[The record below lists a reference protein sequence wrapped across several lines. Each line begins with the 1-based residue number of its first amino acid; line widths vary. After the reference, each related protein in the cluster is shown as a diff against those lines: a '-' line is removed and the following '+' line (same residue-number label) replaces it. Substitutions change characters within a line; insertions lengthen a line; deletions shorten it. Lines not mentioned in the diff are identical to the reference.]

1 MTNSKRYLCISR
13 LRAESPFMIGN
24 GEDTYSDKDLLVDH
38 KGEVFIPGTSL
49 AGVCRAYLESK
60 WSQDK
65 VDKIFGSGKVG
76 KISSLDKQSKVIFY
90 DSFLIRDS
98 KRRIRDSVSLTNK
111 VAEDNHKFDFEIVEA
126 GAEFAFRIEFRIVD
140 DTDEENLVND
150 CIQTLVNG
158 FNQGEIRIGGKTSRG
173 YGYFKL
179 MVSDKKEGLQRRK
192 FNLKKIEATK
202 PKKNKSKKKQG
213 KKPPSTT
220 PEVTELKEY
229 ISVHSQ
235 WADLEL
241 WKDTT
246 KLEKLKQGWK
256 TFDPQSNPNIS
267 LYSHPLQLKSFLFIR
282 DYGIQQSKGQ
292 AEITA
297 GPLKNGRGQVVIPG
311 TSWAGVFRQQ
321 MKRIVDSLDVAVLF
335 SIFPEF
341 HSNDGKF
348 DSDGFIRQ
356 LFGFVDK
363 ASKEAQASQIA
374 FRESVFNE
382 EEIAE
387 IVRTRT
393 AVDRFTGGASNG
405 LLFSNMLAYRKGNKT
420 TCQLE
425 IQLANPLIF
434 NGKAV
439 DSNQKK
445 FISSLLESCIQD
457 LEEGYLA
464 IGGQTAVGGGVFEK
478 GGSNG

>member
-126 GAEFAFRIEFRIVD
+126 GAEFAFRIEFRID
-140 DTDEENLVND
+140 DDKDEEQLVND

-158 FNQGEIRIGGKTSRG
+158 FNQGEIRIGGKTNRG

-179 MVSDKKEGLQRRK
+179 FLQPQGKSQGLHWKSFDMKKEEDLLAYLD
-192 FNLKKIEATK
+192 FNWSLDEFQTMDVIVPEVATK
-202 PKKNKSKKKQG
+202 QP
-213 KKPPSTT
+213 
-220 PEVTELKEY
+220 
-229 ISVHSQ
+229 ISRC
-235 WADLEL
+235 
-241 WKDTT
+241 
-246 KLEKLKQGWK
+246 
-256 TFDPQSNPNIS
+256 
-267 LYSHPLQLKSFLFIR
+267 LQLKSFLFIR

-321 MKRIVDSLDVAVLF
+321 MKRIVDSLDVAMLF

-382 EEIAE
+382 KEISE

-405 LLFSNMLAYRKGNKT
+405 LLFSNKLAYRKGNKT

-425 IQLANPLIF
+425 IQLANPLVF
-434 NGKAV
+434 NGKEL
-439 DSNQKK
+439 DDGQNK
-445 FISSLLESCIQD
+445 FISSLLASCIQD

-464 IGGQTAVGGGVFEK
+464 IGGQTAVGGGIFEK
-478 GGSNG
+478 GGSND

>member
-76 KISSLDKQSKVIFY
+76 KISSLDKQSKVIFF

-111 VAEDNHKFDFEIVEA
+111 VAEANHKFDFEIVEA

-158 FNQGEIRIGGKTSRG
+158 FNQGEIRIGGKTNRG

-179 MVSDKKEGLQRRK
+179 MVSDKKEGLQSRK

-213 KKPPSTT
+213 KKSSSTT
-220 PEVTELKEY
+220 PEVTELKDY

-241 WKDTT
+241 WKNTT
-246 KLEKLKQGWK
+246 KLEKLTQGWK
-256 TFDPQSNPNIS
+256 LFGPQSNPNIS
-267 LYSHPLQLKSFLFIR
+267 FYSHPLQLKSFLFIR
-282 DYGIQQSKGQ
+282 DYGIQQSKGE

-297 GPLKNGRGQVVIPG
+297 GPLKNGLGQVVIPG

-321 MKRIVDSLDVAVLF
+321 MKRILDSPDINGVAR
-335 SIFPEF
+335 IFPEF
-341 HSNDGKF
+341 YINGSGF

-363 ASKEAQASQIA
+363 ERKEAQASQIA

-387 IVRTRT
+387 IIRTRT

-405 LLFSNMLAYRKGNKT
+405 LLFSNMLAYRKGTKT

-434 NGKAV
+434 NGEAV

-478 GGSNG
+478 RR